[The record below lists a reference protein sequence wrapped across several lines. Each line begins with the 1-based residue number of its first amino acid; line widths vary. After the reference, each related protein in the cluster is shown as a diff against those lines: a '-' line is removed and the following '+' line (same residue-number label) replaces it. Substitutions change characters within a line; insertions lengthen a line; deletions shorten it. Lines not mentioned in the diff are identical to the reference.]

1 MKTNKRKNRLG
12 SGAVASVVLVTV
24 AASLSM
30 AYLKYSTAD
39 ARSMERALDYQRA
52 KVVADAGL
60 DSALAKIKTIVPP
73 YRFALTKAE
82 MQTLLN
88 SQLTRPTAIGS
99 YDFKTPGGSQAW
111 KVEVVNEPTYGT
123 IPGGSMAG
131 QLGRYQSYQV
141 TCGASNSGTKV
152 GAVLRQTIQASSA
165 YILNF
170 AVFYDADLEVLPGP
184 AMIFAGPVHSN
195 ADMYLGG
202 PLEFNSSL
210 SSVGDIFHRRKNDNT
225 LYGNAR
231 VRNASGNLVS
241 FLQSVNGKQVVVD
254 SDNPDWAFDAIDL
267 WDGRVRSGA
276 HGVSSMSPPIADQDE
291 PHDIIERQ
299 LAPSHPDYNLST
311 ENEKFHK
318 KAALYVKLNS
328 NGTLTVTDSKGQNL
342 TSRFTQASLQTDG
355 SYNGYTNYKKN
366 SDGTYKVNNSGSWTK
381 SSTYSVIDQRE
392 NKYLSTLDIYV
403 DKFMAAYPE
412 LYSGT
417 TYSVEQGRGLV
428 YFTVDPQNGAN
439 GHLPVVRL
447 RNGRN
452 ISAASSGL
460 SFTSD
465 RPVYVEGD
473 YNTQNKKPSMIAGD
487 AVTFL
492 SKSWQ
497 DSRSH
502 FSTSTRQAVNT
513 AYNAVIMTGNS
524 PTTPYVQY
532 NGGLENVLRFLEQWG
547 SSVTATFRGSI
558 IDLWYAENATGKWG
572 GNYYDPPRR
581 DWGYDNTYIN
591 TPPPGVTPLFVYDEV
606 AWKEMN
612 WSNAGL

>member
-1 MKTNKRKNRLG
+1 MNISKRQKRLG

-30 AYLKYSTAD
+30 AYLRYSTAD

-60 DSALAKIKTIVPP
+60 DSALAKIKTLVPQ
-73 YRFALTKAE
+73 YRFVLTKSE

-88 SQLTRPTAIGS
+88 SQVPKPPAIGV
-99 YDFKTPGGSQAW
+99 YDFKTPGGSNAW
-111 KVEVVNEPTYGT
+111 KIEVVNEPTYGT
-123 IPGGSMAG
+123 IPAGSLVG
-131 QLGRYQSYQV
+131 NVGRYQSYRV
-141 TCGASNSGTKV
+141 ICGATNPGTQV

-165 YILNF
+165 FLLRF
-170 AVFYDADLEVLPGP
+170 GVFYDADLEVLPGP

-195 ADMYLGG
+195 TDMYLGG
-202 PLEFNSSL
+202 PLEFNSRL
-210 SSVGDIFHRRKNDNT
+210 SAAGDIFHRRKNDGT

-231 VRNASGNLVS
+231 VRNTSGNLVS
-241 FLQSVNGKQVVVD
+241 FLQSVNGQQTVVD
-254 SDNPDWAFDAIDL
+254 SDNPDWAINAIDL
-267 WDGRVRSGA
+267 WDGRVRSGS
-276 HGVSSMSPPIADQDE
+276 HGVSTIAPPIADQDV

-299 LAPSHPDYNLST
+299 IAPGAPGYNTAT
-311 ENEKFHK
+311 EAEKFHK
-318 KAALYVKLNS
+318 KAALYVRLKS
-328 NGTLTVTDSKGQNL
+328 NGTLSVTDSKGQNL

-355 SYNGYTNYKKN
+355 TYNGYTNYKK
-366 SDGTYKVNNSGSWTK
+366 DGNGRYNISNSGSWGK
-381 SSTYSVIDQRE
+381 SAAYQVIDQRE

-417 TYSVEQGRGLV
+417 TYSVAEGRGLV
-428 YFTVDPQNGAN
+428 YLTVDPQSNAN

-447 RNGRN
+447 RNGRD
-452 ISAASSGL
+452 ISAATGGL

-465 RPVYVEGD
+465 RPLYVEGD
-473 YNTQNKKPSMIAGD
+473 FNTQNKKPALIAAD

-492 SKSWQ
+492 SKAWQ

-502 FSTSTRQAVNT
+502 FSTSTRKAVNT
-513 AYNAVIMTGNS
+513 SYNAVIMTGNS
-524 PTTPYVQY
+524 PTTPFVQY

-558 IDLWYAENATGKWG
+558 IDLWYAESATGKWG

-581 DWGYDNTYIN
+581 DWAYDSIYDTMA
-591 TPPPGVTPLFVYDEV
+591 PPGMTEGFAYDEV

>member
-1 MKTNKRKNRLG
+1 MNTSKRKNRLG

-39 ARSMERALDYQRA
+39 ARTMERALDYQRA

-60 DSALAKIKTIVPP
+60 DSALAKIKTIVPQ
-73 YRFALTKAE
+73 YRFVLTKAE

-88 SQLTRPTAIGS
+88 NQVVKPSGIGV

-111 KVEVVNEPTYGT
+111 KIEVVNEPTYGT
-123 IPGGSMAG
+123 IPAGSLGGNV
-131 QLGRYQSYQV
+131 GRYQSYQV
-141 TCGASNSGTKV
+141 TCGASNNGTKV
-152 GAVLRQTIQASSA
+152 GAVMRQTIQASSA
-165 YILNF
+165 FLLRF
-170 AVFYDADLEVLPGP
+170 GVFYEQDLEILPGP

-195 ADMYLGG
+195 TDLYVGG
-202 PLEFNSSL
+202 PLEFNSRL
-210 SSVGDIFHRRKNDNT
+210 SSVGDIFHRRKNDGT

-231 VRNASGNLVS
+231 VRNASNNLVS
-241 FLQSVNGKQVVVD
+241 FLQSVNGQQTVVD
-254 SDNPDWAFDAIDL
+254 SDNPDWAINAIDL

-276 HGVSSMSPPIADQDE
+276 HGVSSIAPPIGDQDV
-291 PHDIIERQ
+291 PHDIIERK
-299 LAPSHPDYNLST
+299 LAPGAPGYDAAT
-311 ENEKFHK
+311 EAEKFHK
-318 KAALYVKLNS
+318 KAALYVRLKS
-328 NGTLTVTDSKGQNL
+328 DGTLSVTDSKGQNL
-342 TSRFTQASLQTDG
+342 TSRFTQATLQTDG
-355 SYNGYTNYKKN
+355 TYNGYTNYKKN
-366 SDGTYKVNNSGSWTK
+366 SDSTYKISNSGSWTK
-381 SSTYSVIDQRE
+381 SGTYKVIDQRE

-417 TYSVEQGRGLV
+417 TYSVEQGRGGV
-428 YFTVDPQNGAN
+428 YLTVDPQNGAN

-447 RNGRN
+447 RNARD
-452 ISAASSGL
+452 ISAAAAGL
-460 SFTSD
+460 SFASD
-465 RPVYVEGD
+465 RPMYVEGD
-473 YNTQNKKPSMIAGD
+473 YNTQNKKPALIAAD

-502 FSTSTRQAVNT
+502 FSTSTRKAVNT
-513 AYNAVIMTGNS
+513 TYNAVVMTGNS

-558 IDLWYAENATGKWG
+558 IDLWYAEAASGAWG
-572 GNYYDPPRR
+572 GGYYDPPRR
-581 DWGYDNTYIN
+581 DWAYDTIYDTNA
-591 TPPPGVTPLFVYDEV
+591 PPLMTEGFAYDEV